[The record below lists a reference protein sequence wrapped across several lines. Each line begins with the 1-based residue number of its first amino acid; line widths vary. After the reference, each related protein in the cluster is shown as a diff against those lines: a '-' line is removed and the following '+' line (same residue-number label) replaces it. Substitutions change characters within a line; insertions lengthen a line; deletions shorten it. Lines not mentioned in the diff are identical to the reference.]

1 MANDGNWKDF
11 AITPLSGLLDLRS
24 PAGTLGINN
33 FRIVLNFCLS
43 EEKKLCRLGGLK
55 KLFSDSPF
63 GFSNQDLHDQVLPCL
78 TYFEGFSQVFSFDGG
93 YMVPPNEYTYI
104 DPYSYTYD
112 YCGTLEYLR
121 QSCRQPITL
130 LAQAQLEDSGRKLI
144 AATRDKI
151 FALNEASAN
160 WEILADGLG
169 GFYVEEDCE
178 ECSSRRFSM
187 VRLGGWHLFTNGF
200 DPVLAWQFDA
210 PIYGC
215 NQWRAQYVQELLALG
230 ITKVKVLGSWNGF
243 VFAANVE
250 EAGETFTSKIFW
262 SDFNAP
268 LSWIPSDTSLANFT
282 DLGFGQEILRIEP
295 LGSQLRIY
303 TATHIFEGLL
313 VGGDEQFRFLKIYG
327 SQTGDD
333 TLKYRYSLINTGKTH
348 LYLASTGIMQLGEYD
363 RAPQQ
368 IEWMHKADGA
378 IFTGVTATDVIGFP
392 DLPPFGPIN
401 ESFCD
406 MAVGWWDSERK
417 LCWWSWPTDDN
428 TCPNMS
434 LILSP
439 QYGFS
444 SLVDKGFLCG
454 LSYTPDPRQSL
465 LDWLRLNQ
473 ICNPSEFI
481 SEIKKMGLPL
491 NFADDV
497 FTDPPL
503 YFWNETEDWD
513 LPMGPNSLCERL
525 GATSVEDL
533 CGFDCKTV
541 TLVLSDASDFTLK
554 EYDPDV
560 FYREQFVEE
569 ENNLYCPYTSVGS
582 YTQQGYTSMWQGDAF
597 KYGKNEE
604 KSINLLSV
612 DAVARQQATP
622 GLLECQVAY
631 GAQAGCLTWVAA
643 TPRELR
649 CLTEFSA
656 AQHLANNTRP
666 DTFLRYPVYRTGQFL
681 AYRFAIRGTGG
692 GSCFS
697 EVKLHVRLKQS
708 CW

>member
-1 MANDGNWKDF
+1 VANDGNWKDF

-33 FRIVLNFCLS
+33 FRIVLNCSLS
-43 EEKKLCRLGGLK
+43 EEKKLCRLGGFR

-63 GFSNQDLHDQVLPCL
+63 GFANQDLHDPLLTCL
-78 TYFEGFSQVFSFDGG
+78 TYFESLSHIFSFAGG
-93 YMVPPNEYTYI
+93 YMVPPNEYTYV
-104 DPYSYTYD
+104 DSYDYTYD
-112 YCGTLEYLR
+112 YCGTIEYLR
-121 QSCRQPITL
+121 NSCRQPITL
-130 LAQAQLEDSGRKLI
+130 LGQAGLEDSGRKLV
-144 AATRDKI
+144 AATKDKI
-151 FALNEASAN
+151 FVLNEASAN

-169 GFYVEEDCE
+169 GAYVEEDCE

-187 VRLGGWHLFTNGF
+187 VRLGGIHVFTNGF

-210 PIYGC
+210 AVTGC
-215 NQWRAQYVQELLALG
+215 NQWRAKYVEELLALG
-230 ITKVKVLGSWNGF
+230 ITKVRVLGSWNGF

-250 EAGETFTSKIFW
+250 ENGETFTSKIFW

-268 LSWIPSDTSLANFT
+268 LSWIPKDTSLANFS

-303 TATHIFEGLL
+303 TATHIFEGIL

-327 SQTGDD
+327 GDD
-333 TLKYRYSLINTGKTH
+333 ALKFRYSLINVGKAH
-348 LYLASTGIMQLGEYD
+348 YYLSETGIMQLGEYD
-363 RAPQQ
+363 RVPQR

-378 IFTGVTATDVIGFP
+378 IYNGVSATDVIGFP

-401 ESFCD
+401 NDACD

-417 LCWWSWPTDDN
+417 LCWWSWPTDSN
-428 TCPNMS
+428 ICPNMS

-444 SLVDKGFLCG
+444 SLVDRGFLCG
-454 LSYTPDPRQSL
+454 VSYTSDPRQSL
-465 LDWLRLNQ
+465 MDWLRLNQ

-481 SEIKKMGLPL
+481 SEIKKMGLPID
-491 NFADDV
+491 FADAS
-497 FTDPPL
+497 FTNPPTSI
-503 YFWNETEDWD
+503 WNATEDWS
-513 LPMGPNSLCERL
+513 LPQDPNSLCARL
-525 GATSVEDL
+525 GDVAIEDL
-533 CGFDCKTV
+533 CGFDCKEV
-541 TLVLSDASDFTLK
+541 ILVLSDATDFTLK
-554 EYDPDV
+554 EYTPDDFV
-560 FYREQFVEE
+560 RERYIDDGVR
-569 ENNLYCPYTSVGS
+569 LDCPYSSTA
-582 YTQQGYTSMWQGDAF
+582 GYATEGYSSMWQGDAF

-604 KSINLLSV
+604 KTISLLSV
-612 DAVARQQATP
+612 DAVARPQAIP
-622 GLLECQVAY
+622 SLLECQVGY
-631 GAQAGCLTWVAA
+631 GAQPGCLTWVAA

-649 CLTEFSA
+649 CLTEQTT
-656 AQHLANNTRP
+656 AQHLQQNTRA
-666 DTFLRYPVYRTGQFL
+666 DTFLRYPVFRTGQFL
-681 AYRFAIRGTGG
+681 AYRFFIRGTGG

>member
-1 MANDGNWKDF
+1 MAESGNWRDF
-11 AITPLSGLLDLRS
+11 AITPLSGQTDFRS

-33 FRIVLNFCLS
+33 FRIVLNFVLS

-78 TYFEGFSQVFSFDGG
+78 TYFESFSQVFSFDGG
-93 YMVPPNEYTYI
+93 YMVPPNEYTYV
-104 DPYSYTYD
+104 DSYDYSYD
-112 YCGTLEYLR
+112 YCGTIEYLR

-144 AATRDKI
+144 AATKDKI

-303 TATHIFEGLL
+303 TATHIFEGIL

-327 SQTGDD
+327 GDD
-333 TLKYRYSLINTGKTH
+333 ALKFKYSLVNLGGSH
-348 LYLASTGIMQLGEYD
+348 MYLSSTGLMTLGEYD
-363 RAPQQ
+363 RRPNR
-368 IEWMHKADGA
+368 IEWQHKADGA
-378 IFTGVTATDVIGFP
+378 FYNGISAVDLTGFPYLAPFGPVNQSQCDQVIGF
-392 DLPPFGPIN
+392 
-401 ESFCD
+401 
-406 MAVGWWDSERK
+406 WDSERK
-417 LCWWSWPTDDN
+417 LVWFSWPSDSHI
-428 TCPNMS
+428 CPNVSMA
-434 LILSP
+434 ISP

-444 SLVDKGFLCG
+444 TIIDKGFTAG
-454 LSYTPDPRQSL
+454 VSYTSDPREML
-465 LDWLRLNQ
+465 IDWLRTQ
-473 ICNPSEFI
+473 QVCNFSEFI
-481 SEIKKMGLPL
+481 SEIKKMGIPI
-491 NFADDV
+491 NSTDDA
-497 FTDPPL
+497 FPDPPSSI
-503 YFWNETEDWD
+503 WNATEDWT
-513 LPMGPNSLCERL
+513 LPQDPNSLCARL
-525 GATSVEDL
+525 GATSLEDL
-533 CGFDCKTV
+533 CGFDCKETI
-541 TLVLSDASDFTLK
+541 LVLADADDFCLK
-554 EYDPDV
+554 QYDPDV
-560 FYREQFVEE
+560 AYRERFVESDIT
-569 ENNLYCPYTSVGS
+569 YACPYTTDGQYVLD
-582 YTQQGYTSMWQGDAF
+582 GYSSMVQGDMH

-604 KSINLLSV
+604 KTVSLASI
-612 DAVARQQATP
+612 DYVAREQASP
-622 GLLECQVAY
+622 SQLHFQIGY
-631 GAQAGCLTWVAA
+631 SAQASCPTWKDAA
-643 TPRELR
+643 PVDLR
-649 CLTEFSA
+649 CLTEQTA
-656 AQHLANNTRP
+656 LQHQQQNTRP
-666 DTFLRYPVYRTGQFL
+666 STFAKFPVFRSGVFIG
-681 AYRFAIRGTGG
+681 YRFFILGTGG
-692 GSCFS
+692 LTCFS
-697 EVKLHVRLKQS
+697 EVKIHLRLRQS